1 MSNFD
6 LTFFKVYIYA
16 KEWPVIDLGAS
27 HESCAHPN
35 LKSPIMYHKM
45 TFQ

>member
-16 KEWPVIDLGAS
+16 KGWPVTNLVAS
-27 HESCAHPN
+27 HESCAH
-35 LKSPIMYHKM
+35 LDTYLYDFICKV
-45 TFQ
+45 FLD